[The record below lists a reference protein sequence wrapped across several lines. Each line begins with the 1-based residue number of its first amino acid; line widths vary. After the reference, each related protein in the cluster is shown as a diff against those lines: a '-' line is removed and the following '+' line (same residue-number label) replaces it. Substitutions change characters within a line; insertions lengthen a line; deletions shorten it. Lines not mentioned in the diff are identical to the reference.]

1 MYIRELQAYK
11 FRNFEDEKFIFN
23 TQFTVVIGD
32 NGMGKSSLIH
42 ALQAALGAYLQCLPI
57 PASRVY
63 RRQIKPGEIRVTWDS
78 VLKEYTSSKENT
90 CIFSKAVLNDTEV
103 EWRRVMLNKRTT
115 SHNRLDTGQLIDAV
129 DELLKLRDEKKNIAL
144 PVIANFSTVRAATQQ
159 RKGAKAQTKRSRL
172 EKGYLAALSD
182 NSDFEGL
189 IEWLHN
195 YDGNLKHQKEFSGTK
210 EAIFNAITTAIP
222 FLTDVEYNS
231 YYKELEAVVT
241 INEKNSG
248 KITHSNMSDG
258 LKAMLN
264 LVSELAFRC
273 VILNGFLG
281 ADSVVQSKGVV
292 LIDELDMH
300 LHPTWQKRVV
310 GDLKKA
316 FPNIQFIVT
325 THSPFIVQSLSKEE
339 LQNLDF
345 MTPENPSDMTLNKVV
360 TDVMGVTKLKS
371 DDFEER
377 YKIAFQQFQQ
387 LNRNFDELSMDDYQR
402 VKEAIDKIVV
412 EETNDPIYKA
422 FLKAKGE

>member
-78 VLKEYTSSKENT
+78 VLKEYASSKENT
-90 CIFSKAVLNDTEV
+90 CIYSKAVLNDTEV

-129 DELLKLRDEKKNIAL
+129 DKLLKLRDEKKNIAL

>member
-1 MYIRELQAYK
+1 
-11 FRNFEDEKFIFN
+11 
-23 TQFTVVIGD
+23 
-32 NGMGKSSLIH
+32 
-42 ALQAALGAYLQCLPI
+42 
-57 PASRVY
+57 
-63 RRQIKPGEIRVTWDS
+63 
-78 VLKEYTSSKENT
+78 
-90 CIFSKAVLNDTEV
+90 
-103 EWRRVMLNKRTT
+103 
-115 SHNRLDTGQLIDAV
+115 
-129 DELLKLRDEKKNIAL
+129 
-144 PVIANFSTVRAATQQ
+144 
-159 RKGAKAQTKRSRL
+159 
-172 EKGYLAALSD
+172 
-182 NSDFEGL
+182 
-189 IEWLHN
+189 
-195 YDGNLKHQKEFSGTK
+195 
-210 EAIFNAITTAIP
+210 
-222 FLTDVEYNS
+222 
-231 YYKELEAVVT
+231 
-241 INEKNSG
+241 
-248 KITHSNMSDG
+248 
-258 LKAMLN
+258 MLN

-281 ADSVVQSKGVV
+281 ADSVVQSKGIV

-360 TDVMGVTKLKS
+360 TDVMGVSKLKS

-377 YKIAFQQFQQ
+377 YKIAFHQFQQ
-387 LNRNFDELSMDDYQR
+387 LNKNFDELSMDDYQK

>member
-1 MYIRELQAYK
+1 
-11 FRNFEDEKFIFN
+11 
-23 TQFTVVIGD
+23 
-32 NGMGKSSLIH
+32 
-42 ALQAALGAYLQCLPI
+42 
-57 PASRVY
+57 
-63 RRQIKPGEIRVTWDS
+63 
-78 VLKEYTSSKENT
+78 
-90 CIFSKAVLNDTEV
+90 
-103 EWRRVMLNKRTT
+103 MLNKTTT

-129 DELLKLRDEKKNIAL
+129 DKLLKLRDEKKNIAL

-281 ADSVVQSKGVV
+281 ADSVVKSKGVV

-360 TDVMGVTKLKS
+360 TDVMGVAKLKS

>member
-1 MYIRELQAYK
+1 MYIKELQAYK

-78 VLKEYTSSKENT
+78 ILKEYTSSKENT

-129 DELLKLRDEKKNIAL
+129 DDLLKLRDEKKNIAL

-360 TDVMGVTKLKS
+360 TDVMGVSKLKS

-377 YKIAFQQFQQ
+377 YRIAFQQFQQ
-387 LNRNFDELSMDDYQR
+387 LNKNFDELSMDDYQR
-402 VKEAIDKIVV
+402 VKEAIDKIIV

>member
-78 VLKEYTSSKENT
+78 ILKEYTSSKENT

-129 DELLKLRDEKKNIAL
+129 DDLLKLRDEKKNIAL

-360 TDVMGVTKLKS
+360 TDVMGVSKLKS

-387 LNRNFDELSMDDYQR
+387 LNKNFDELSMDDYQR
-402 VKEAIDKIVV
+402 VKEAIDKIIV

>member
-90 CIFSKAVLNDTEV
+90 CVSSKAVLNDTEV

-129 DELLKLRDEKKNIAL
+129 DDLLKLRDEKKNIAL

-222 FLTDVEYNS
+222 FLTDIEYNS

-339 LQNLDF
+339 LLNLDF

-387 LNRNFDELSMDDYQR
+387 LNRNFDELSMDEYQR
-402 VKEAIDKIVV
+402 VKEAIDKIIV

>member
-129 DELLKLRDEKKNIAL
+129 DDLLKLRDEKKNIAL

-360 TDVMGVTKLKS
+360 TDVMGVSKLKS

-387 LNRNFDELSMDDYQR
+387 LNRNFDELSMDDYQM
-402 VKEAIDKIVV
+402 VKKAIDKIVV

>member
-63 RRQIKPGEIRVTWDS
+63 RRQIKPSEIRVTWDS
-78 VLKEYTSSKENT
+78 VLKEYASSKENT
-90 CIFSKAVLNDTEV
+90 CIYSKAVLNDTEV

-129 DELLKLRDEKKNIAL
+129 DKLLKLRDEKKNIAL

>member
-129 DELLKLRDEKKNIAL
+129 DDLLKLRDEKKNIAL

-360 TDVMGVTKLKS
+360 TDVMGVSKLKS

-377 YKIAFQQFQQ
+377 YRIAFQQFQQ
-387 LNRNFDELSMDDYQR
+387 LNKNFDELSMDDYQR
-402 VKEAIDKIVV
+402 VKEAIDKIIV

>member
-281 ADSVVQSKGVV
+281 ADSVVKSKGVV

>member
-1 MYIRELQAYK
+1 MYIREIQTYK
-11 FRNFEDEKFIFN
+11 FRNFENEKFVFK

-57 PASRVY
+57 PASKVY
-63 RRQIKPGEIRVTWDS
+63 RRQIKPSEIRVTWD
-78 VLKEYTSSKENT
+78 VDLKEYTTAKEST
-90 CIFSKAVLNDTEV
+90 YVLSRAVLNDTEI
-103 EWRRVMLNKRTT
+103 EWRRVILNKRTT
-115 SHNRLDTGQLIDAV
+115 SHNRIDTGNLIDSI
-129 DELLKLRDEKKNIAL
+129 DELLKLRKEKKNIPL
-144 PVIANFSTVRAATQQ
+144 PVIANLSTIRAATQQ
-159 RKGAKAQTKRSRL
+159 RKGANAQIKRSRL

-195 YDGNLKHQKEFSGTK
+195 YDRNLKHQKEFTGTK

-222 FLTDVEYNS
+222 FLSEVEYNS
-231 YYKELEAVVT
+231 YYKELEAVIT
-241 INEKNSG
+241 INDKNSG

-264 LVSELAFRC
+264 MVSELAFRC

-281 ADSVVQSKGVV
+281 EDSVLKSKGIV

-300 LHPTWQKRVV
+300 LHPTWQKRVI

-339 LQNLDF
+339 LKNLDF

-360 TDVMGVTKLKS
+360 TDVMGVSVLKS
-371 DDFEER
+371 DNFEER
-377 YKIAFQQFQQ
+377 YKNAFKRFQL
-387 LNRNFDELSMDDYQR
+387 LNKNIDELNMDDYQK
-402 VKEAIDKIVV
+402 VKDAIDKIVV

-422 FLKAKGE
+422 FLRTKGE

>member
-129 DELLKLRDEKKNIAL
+129 DDLLKLRDEKKNIAL

-325 THSPFIVQSLSKEE
+325 THSPFIVQSLSKKE

-360 TDVMGVTKLKS
+360 TDVMGVSKLKS

-387 LNRNFDELSMDDYQR
+387 LNRNFDELSMDDYQM
-402 VKEAIDKIVV
+402 VKKAIDKIVV

>member
-63 RRQIKPGEIRVTWDS
+63 RRQIKLGEIRVTWDS

>member
-300 LHPTWQKRVV
+300 LHPSWQKRVV

-387 LNRNFDELSMDDYQR
+387 LNRNFDELSMEEYQR

-422 FLKAKGE
+422 FLKAKEE

>member
-281 ADSVVQSKGVV
+281 TDSVVQSKGVV

>member
-63 RRQIKPGEIRVTWDS
+63 RRQIKPSEIRVTWDS

-90 CIFSKAVLNDTEV
+90 CIFSKAVLNETVV

-129 DELLKLRDEKKNIAL
+129 DDLLKHRDEKKNIAL

>member
-300 LHPTWQKRVV
+300 LHPTWQKRVI

>member
-63 RRQIKPGEIRVTWDS
+63 RRQIKPSEIRVIWDS
-78 VLKEYTSSKENT
+78 VLKEYKSSKENT
-90 CIFSKAVLNDTEV
+90 CISSKAVLNDTEV

-129 DELLKLRDEKKNIAL
+129 DDLLKLRDEKKIIAL

-387 LNRNFDELSMDDYQR
+387 LNRNFDELSMNEYQR
-402 VKEAIDKIVV
+402 VKEAIDKIIV

>member
-78 VLKEYTSSKENT
+78 ILKEYTSSKENT

-129 DELLKLRDEKKNIAL
+129 DDLLKLRDEKKNIAL

-360 TDVMGVTKLKS
+360 TDVMGVSKLKS

-377 YKIAFQQFQQ
+377 YRIAFQQFQQ
-387 LNRNFDELSMDDYQR
+387 LNKNFDELSMDDYQR
-402 VKEAIDKIVV
+402 VKEAIDKIIV

>member
-129 DELLKLRDEKKNIAL
+129 DDLLKLRDEKKNIAL

-360 TDVMGVTKLKS
+360 TDVMGVSKLKS

-387 LNRNFDELSMDDYQR
+387 LNKNFDELSMDDYQR
-402 VKEAIDKIVV
+402 VKEAIDKIIV

>member
-78 VLKEYTSSKENT
+78 ILKEYTSSKENT

-129 DELLKLRDEKKNIAL
+129 DDLLKLRDEKKNIAL

-325 THSPFIVQSLSKEE
+325 THSPFIVQSLSKKE

-360 TDVMGVTKLKS
+360 TDVMGVSKLKS

-387 LNRNFDELSMDDYQR
+387 LNRNFDELSMDDYQM
-402 VKEAIDKIVV
+402 VKKAIDKIVV

>member
-1 MYIRELQAYK
+1 
-11 FRNFEDEKFIFN
+11 
-23 TQFTVVIGD
+23 
-32 NGMGKSSLIH
+32 MGKSSLIH

-129 DELLKLRDEKKNIAL
+129 DDLLKLRNEKKNIAL

>member
-78 VLKEYTSSKENT
+78 ILKEYTSSKENT

-129 DELLKLRDEKKNIAL
+129 DDLLKLRDEKKNIAL

-402 VKEAIDKIVV
+402 VKEAIDKIIV